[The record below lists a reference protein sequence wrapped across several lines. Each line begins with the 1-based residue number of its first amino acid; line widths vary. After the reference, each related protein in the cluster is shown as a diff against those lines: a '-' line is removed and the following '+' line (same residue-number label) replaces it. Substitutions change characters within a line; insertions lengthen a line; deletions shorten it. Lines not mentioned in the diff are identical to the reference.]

1 MKKHLLLIDDDIDEY
16 NFIVRILQEL
26 PALRF
31 SYACS
36 GRKALDFLAGNTPD
50 VILLDMNMPA
60 MDGLECLGKIK
71 QKNELESVPVYMYSN
86 CNTGKFLEVA
96 KNIGATDCFKKPS
109 DTAALRKILVKVLH
123 GDDN

>member
-16 NFIVRILQEL
+16 DFIVRILQEL

-36 GRKALDFLAGNTPD
+36 GKKALDFLSENTPD

-60 MDGLECLGKIK
+60 MNGLECLQKIRK
-71 QKNELESVPVYMYSN
+71 KDGSVPVYMYSN
-86 CNTGKFLEVA
+86 CYVENFVNEA
-96 KNIGATDCFKKPS
+96 KELGATDCFKKPS
-109 DTAALRKILVKVLH
+109 DVDVLRKILVKVLH
-123 GDDN
+123 GAEN